1 MKTKKTNNEEL
12 EQTWLIQWATM
23 LSSQHKELALLH
35 HIPNGGL
42 RSKSEAKRLKAAGV
56 KPGVPDL
63 CLPVARQ
70 GYHGLYIELKAG
82 KGKASANQ
90 EEWLESLNHQGYKA
104 IICHGWIEGAKEL
117 ADYLNIKIEI

>member
-1 MKTKKTNNEEL
+1 MKINNEEN

-23 LSSQHKELALLH
+23 LSSQHQELALLH

-56 KPGVPDL
+56 KAGVPDL

-82 KGKASANQ
+82 KGKATASQKQWLDALSA
-90 EEWLESLNHQGYKA
+90 QGYKSV
-104 IICHGWIEGAKEL
+104 ICYGWIEGAKEL
-117 ADYLNIKIEI
+117 ANYLDIKIEI